1 MSEVLFEATPKQ
13 QQFIEKAFDD
23 KYTFI
28 TYGGSA
34 GGGKT
39 FVSLATLILF
49 CRFYPKSRWCII
61 RKSLTEIK
69 LNTLPSFFK
78 VCPMNFIQDYNKTEH
93 TVLFKNGSQLL
104 FKGENID
111 QDPELQW
118 MDGLEVNGFLLEQ
131 VEELSQKCYD
141 KAKLR
146 AGRHIIPKQ
155 PPIKILM
162 TLNPSQAW
170 VKEAIY
176 EPFTKGTIQMPYCY
190 IPASINDNPYLTE
203 EYKENLKYLD
213 EITYRRYVEG
223 DWTAFAV
230 NNPFAYAFK
239 PEKHI
244 GKAEFNSGHH
254 LHLSFDFNVDPITA
268 TARQKINNAHFY
280 IKEFRIPNSD
290 IYELCDRIKASFP
303 YAVFLV
309 TGDATGAA
317 RSAISKGNVTHYQII
332 KQKLN
337 LNDTQIRVGTANPAV
352 SVTRTLVNSILQ
364 NQSIIFDAENCPNLI
379 NDMKYVEVDNEGDII
394 KDRKTETRK
403 ADLMDCLRYDLFTFE
418 RQFLKM

>member
-1 MSEVLFEATPKQ
+1 MSDILFEATEKQ

-23 KYTFI
+23 KYTFL
-28 TYGGSA
+28 TFGGSA

-49 CRFYPKSRWCII
+49 CRFYPNSRWCVI

-78 VCPMNFIQDYNKTEH
+78 VCPMNFITDYNKTEH
-93 TVLFKNGSQLL
+93 NVTFKNGSQLL

-146 AGRHIIPKQ
+146 AGRHIIKKQ

-162 TLNPSQAW
+162 TLNPSQSW
-170 VKEAIY
+170 VKESIY
-176 EPFTKGTIQMPYCY
+176 TPYIKGTIAEPYCY
-190 IPASINDNPYLTE
+190 IPASINDNPYLTD
-203 EYKENLKYLD
+203 EYKANLKYLD

-223 DWTAFAV
+223 DWTAFAI

-239 PEKHI
+239 AGHI
-244 GKAEFNSGHH
+244 GKCEFNSGHH
-254 LHLSFDFNVDPITA
+254 LYLSFDFNVDPMTC
-268 TARQKINNAHFY
+268 TARQKIDGKHY
-280 IKEFRIPNSD
+280 YVKEFKIPNSD
-290 IYELCDRIKASFP
+290 IYEMCDRVKAAFP

-309 TGDATGAA
+309 TGDATGQA
-317 RSAISKGNVTHYQII
+317 RSAISKGNVTHFQII
-332 KQKLN
+332 KQKLG
-337 LNDTQIRVGTANPAV
+337 LNDTQIRVPAINPSIA
-352 SVTRTLVNSILQ
+352 VTRTLVNSLFQ
-364 NQSIIFDAENCPNLI
+364 NQSFTFDEQNCPNLI
-379 NDMKYVEVDNEGDII
+379 NDLKYGEVDADGDLI
-394 KDRKTETRK
+394 KDRKTPARCF
-403 ADLMDCLRYDLFTFE
+403 DLGDCLRYDLFTFE
-418 RQFLKM
+418 RSFLKL